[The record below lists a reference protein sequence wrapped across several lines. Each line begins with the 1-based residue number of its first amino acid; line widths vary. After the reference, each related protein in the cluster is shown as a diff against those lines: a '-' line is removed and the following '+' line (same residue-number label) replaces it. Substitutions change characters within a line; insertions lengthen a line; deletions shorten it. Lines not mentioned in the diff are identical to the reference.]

1 MEENYREIS
10 VMKAISITSK
20 DIQKLYVTK
29 YVVISAGGCKCGY
42 ILSRF
47 VTKIFTSNIALYMG
61 AGKSDIRIDL
71 QQSENIEQRFKGV
84 ISRI

>member
-1 MEENYREIS
+1 MLLFQLADVY
-10 VMKAISITSK
+10 V
-20 DIQKLYVTK
+20 DIFFHDLLQKV
-29 YVVISAGGCKCGY
+29 
-42 ILSRF
+42 
-47 VTKIFTSNIALYMG
+47 FTSNIALYMG